1 MNLCILTAQEYK
13 IFTSFR
19 FLFGDFEA
27 HKSSEDALDFLP
39 VSRVLFSFPAQKD
52 VFDLSDD
59 NTGSFN
65 LLMQGDVFDLLA
77 IATVSFSFPTQENA
91 FDLLNSLMNINTT
104 LLNLLKWILKK
115 PVFNRHPAQ
124 VLRVFA

>member
-52 VFDLSDD
+52 VFDLSDG

-77 IATVSFSFPTQENA
+77 IATVSFSFPTQDNA
-91 FDLLNSLMNINTT
+91 FDLLKVD
-104 LLNLLKWILKK
+104 LLLSFSF
-115 PVFNRHPAQ
+115 PPPH
-124 VLRVFA
+124 